1 METQNLQEEGILH
14 AYRQCNGN
22 IINMCANILTAL
34 AEERRKQ
41 MQQIQQQI
49 ENNKLYL
56 DEKLQE
62 KLTESINN
70 PVRIAI
76 EVSQTEQCVVSVSF
90 ENNFQ

>member
-1 METQNLQEEGILH
+1 
-14 AYRQCNGN
+14 
-22 IINMCANILTAL
+22 MCANILTAL